1 VVAGEAVRA
10 MGFKVYR
17 ASSISGAQQGIAAWK
32 VQRDRSKR
40 PAEHATPRRMLAR
53 RLDPPL
59 ALHKSPSELRRFKG
73 PREILRSKDRS
84 IPD

>member
-1 VVAGEAVRA
+1 VAPAEPGAADFE
-10 MGFKVYR
+10 VYR
-17 ASSISGAQQGIAAWK
+17 ASSVSDAQEGIAAWK

-59 ALHKSPSELRRFKG
+59 ALHKSPSEPRRFKG
-73 PREILRSKDRS
+73 PREISRSNDRS